1 VDLSTFRKAALDRF
15 EAMSMLLAVVD
26 NGSFSAAG
34 RALRV
39 PVATLTRKV
48 SDLERL
54 VGARLL
60 IRTTRKLTLTDAGIG
75 YVARARRIVEQVEE
89 AERDAAGEFVMPK
102 GELVISA
109 SMTFGRVHVL
119 PIIADFLAQ
128 FPEIN
133 IRLALS
139 DRNVDLLD
147 DRVDLAVRIGE
158 LPDSEMV
165 ATGVGSM
172 RTVVCAAPR
181 LLDAYGIPKRP
192 EDLLNIPCVSF
203 EGPAPAAGWRFAPVE
218 SEVAVKPRLSVSTV
232 DAAVQAALEG
242 IGVTRLLYYQV
253 VEAVKR
259 NELKIVLQPFEP
271 IPAPVHLLHVAHRVM
286 PLKMRR
292 FLDFAAPRLRRAI
305 DEMAAE

>member
-1 VDLSTFRKAALDRF
+1 LDRF

-109 SMTFGRVHVL
+109 SMTFGRLHVL
-119 PIIADFLAQ
+119 PIVADFLAQ

-133 IRLALS
+133 VRLALS
-139 DRNVDLLD
+139 DRNVDLVD

-172 RTVVCAAPR
+172 RTVVCAAPS
-181 LLDAYGIPKRP
+181 LLDVHGIPKRP
-192 EDLLNIPCVSF
+192 EDLLNVPCVAF
-203 EGPAPAAGWRFAPVE
+203 EGPAPAVGWQFGPAGG
-218 SEVAVKPRLSVSTV
+218 EVAVKPRLSVSTV
-232 DAAVQAALEG
+232 DTAVEAAVKG
-242 IGVTRLLYYQV
+242 IGVTRLLHYQV
-253 VEAVKR
+253 VDAVKQS
-259 NELKIVLQPFEP
+259 ELKLVLEAFEP
-271 IPAPVHLLHVAHRVM
+271 SPAPVHLLHVSHRLM

-305 DEMAAE
+305 DEMGN